1 MINIKKVIFAT
12 LFLTSVLVSNV
23 KADVQVGD
31 VYEVKNASELN
42 NNTYSIS
49 MYDSAENIGENID
62 KNIDEDAKEKFK
74 LMEDYNVIIPKT
86 DANYEVALAYSDG
99 SFTFV
104 GTADTLE
111 EAKEMIEN
119 IVMQMSEESI
129 IPSVISSNGQVV
141 YATNSMGRIW
151 KHINGVPD
159 TTINNISYVYS
170 TAERAEQ
177 RYSAFTYINHGYVD
191 DVPIIEDRGTVAKI
205 QVSGYQGWVNKNSS
219 SSDYDLVVVPINQV
233 KDPSCYLVKNG
244 YLYHYIT
251 KNMTSSTVTG
261 SSLRVGPAPDYLRE
275 GKDYYS
281 YDGIYF
287 YEGNTI
293 QEGLNKLISDLKN
306 NVSTNALNKD
316 NPYYNYYKYIPF
328 RTRTNYTSTELNEFI
343 NANTSANS
351 KLRGLGE
358 VLIECQNKYGVNALL
373 TLAVAINE
381 SSWGTSYYAQN
392 YNNLFGIGAVD
403 FAPDGA
409 YQFQT
414 PGDSV
419 REFAKNFISS
429 GYVNP
434 DDYRYYGGYLGD
446 KSLGANVKYASDPFW
461 GEKAAQHVFTAEL
474 NMSNWN
480 LSNLKDY
487 NGYQL
492 AIYTGANQVISKT
505 GSLLYNINSTV
516 SGFGGYSGNVVAL
529 VYEEEN
535 SNGKYEIF
543 PEVNSPIN
551 GNGYSSYNGI
561 YDWNARAYIN
571 SSNIQ
576 LINKTES
583 SFIPGYKKEDVN
595 KDDVIDIQDISELS
609 LKYNI
614 SKDNNIFLNRLDINL
629 DGIIDIF
636 DMVYVS
642 KYLN

>member
-1 MINIKKVIFAT
+1 MINFKKVIFAT
-12 LFLTSVLVSNV
+12 LFLTSVFGSTA

-31 VYEVKNASELN
+31 VYEVKTASELN
-42 NNTYSIS
+42 NTAYSIS
-49 MYDSAENIGENID
+49 MYDSDENIGENID
-62 KNIDEDAKEKFK
+62 KNIDEDAKEKLE
-74 LMEDYNVIIPKT
+74 LMKDYNIIIPKT
-86 DANYEVALAYSDG
+86 NANYEVALAYSDG

-119 IVMQMSEESI
+119 IVLPMSEESI

-177 RYSAFTYINHGYVD
+177 RYSAFTYVNHGYVD
-191 DVPIIEDRGTVAKI
+191 DVPIVEDRGTVAKI
-205 QVSGYQGWVNKNSS
+205 QVSGYQGWVNKDSS
-219 SSDYDLVVVPINQV
+219 SSDYDLIVVPINQV

-261 SSLRVGPAPDYLRE
+261 SSLRVGPAPDYLKE

-293 QEGLNKLISDLKN
+293 EEGLNKLISDLKN
-306 NVSTNALNKD
+306 NVSANAVNKD

-381 SSWGTSYYAQN
+381 SSWGASYYAQN

-429 GYVNP
+429 GYSNP

-480 LSNLKDY
+480 LNDLKDY

-505 GSLLYNINSTV
+505 GSLLYNVNSTV
-516 SGFGGYSGNVVAL
+516 SGFGAYPGNVIAL
-529 VYEEEN
+529 VYEEKN
-535 SNGKYEIF
+535 SSGKYEIF
-543 PEVNSPIN
+543 PEVINPIN
-551 GNGYSSYNGI
+551 GNGYSSYDGVYN
-561 YDWNARAYIN
+561 WNSRAYI
-571 SSNIQ
+571 SSNNVK
-576 LINKTES
+576 LINKTKS

-595 KDDVIDIQDISELS
+595 KDDTIDIQDISELA

-614 SKDNNIFLNRLDINL
+614 SKDNNIFLSRLDVNL

-642 KYLN
+642 KYIN